1 MSKIVQIYASK
12 GWGGGEKYVSDLSR
26 RLTAEGH
33 QVISVSKKCPVI
45 SSKIG
50 AVENYYQLP
59 MRGVV
64 DLYSGYKLAR
74 ILQKEKPNVVH
85 VHNFKDGFVAAYAK
99 VLSGSDAR
107 LIMSRHLVKRSKKGV
122 LYNWLYRKFDKII
135 FVSHIA
141 KAEFL
146 LSKPTIQN
154 DKIVVIHNSIN
165 TKRSDVAVGVREV
178 YGIGETAVILAFTG
192 RLVPE
197 KGVDILLDAVS
208 LLKDLNFKLLIL
220 GTGSP
225 EYVGELNRKIVAN
238 GVTDKVVM
246 TGFVD
251 NVSSV
256 IAQTDIGVI
265 PSISREPFGLSIIEF
280 MELGKT
286 VVTTNNGA
294 QPEFIEDGV
303 NGYLVPPADAEAIA
317 DKLRLLIGDD
327 TLREKIGKQASKDF
341 LEKLSYDTFYEKIY
355 ALYK

>member
-1 MSKIVQIYASK
+1 M
-12 GWGGGEKYVSDLSR
+12 
-26 RLTAEGH
+26 
-33 QVISVSKKCPVI
+33 
-45 SSKIG
+45 
-50 AVENYYQLP
+50 
-59 MRGVV
+59 
-64 DLYSGYKLAR
+64 
-74 ILQKEKPNVVH
+74 
-85 VHNFKDGFVAAYAK
+85 
-99 VLSGSDAR
+99 
-107 LIMSRHLVKRSKKGV
+107 
-122 LYNWLYRKFDKII
+122 
-135 FVSHIA
+135 
-141 KAEFL
+141 
-146 LSKPTIQN
+146 
-154 DKIVVIHNSIN
+154 
-165 TKRSDVAVGVREV
+165 
-178 YGIGETAVILAFTG
+178 
-192 RLVPE
+192 VPE